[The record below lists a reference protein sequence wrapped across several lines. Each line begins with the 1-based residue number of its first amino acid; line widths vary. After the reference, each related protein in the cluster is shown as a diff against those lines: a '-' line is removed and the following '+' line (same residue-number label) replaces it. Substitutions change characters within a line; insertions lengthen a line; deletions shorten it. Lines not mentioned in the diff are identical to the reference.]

1 MDEARRRECERL
13 AVDWLAAHREF
24 LDPNVA
30 GADCALFAR
39 KALVEVALLVGLRAR
54 LDPSPLDDGYE
65 LLLGTV
71 LDVSERPSYRE
82 LISRDRRALMLYAGT
97 YAALRLCG
105 KDDQEFRHLIEQSVS
120 TNYGAHFERIPYR
133 YLDMLHTFELAGIP
147 SGGPSLQEVMPLT
160 LLASNP
166 NTLELSRGDMYA
178 LTHAVFYASDFGQ
191 RPVPWPAG
199 TDAQQVTRMLEG
211 CLALTLSQSDADLVG
226 EMLMSLQCIG
236 AAPSCVQDEADEWLD
251 SWQEVTGRLE
261 GPQGILPPDL
271 AMANPEWRD
280 WATAYHTTIVAVLAM
295 LVRRCT
301 PRGDPESHPDEPP
314 TWDSEG
320 PIRRAADWLISHTTP
335 DDERHVRAVAWSAEA
350 LIRTGTSP
358 RAMLLDLLDRRDLA
372 EVLERQPGEVRVH
385 LASLAARTAV
395 ASGPLASLVEAITSD
410 LSGTADPSTNCL
422 RTWLADVDP
431 TWQPIDSPV
440 PGEMDWGACDTREGS
455 LELAIQI
462 IGSGRHAGFSPGASA
477 EALHALLRAAQQAC
491 VEYDIGWFAITLRA
505 LCRLPRTP
513 IRIIE
518 DAAAWLGSQQLLDG
532 SIGAPLSDDR
542 SERVRYGTDWTLLAL
557 PALIEAADRLE
568 REQRV
573 PGGRS
578 DRAASDPRI
587 ATPDRGGP

>member
-1 MDEARRRECERL
+1 MDEAHRRACERL

-24 LDPNVA
+24 LDPKVA

-105 KDDQEFRHLIEQSVS
+105 KEDQEFRHLIEQSVS

-133 YLDMLHTFELAGIP
+133 YLDMLHTFELAGIH
-147 SGGPSLQEVMPLT
+147 SGGPSLQEVLPLT

-191 RPVPWPAG
+191 RAVPWPAG
-199 TDAQQVTRMLEG
+199 TDAPRVISMLEG
-211 CLALTLSQSDADLVG
+211 CLALTLAQADADLVG
-226 EMLMSLQCIG
+226 EMVMSLRCIG
-236 AAPSCVQDEADEWLD
+236 APPGCLQEEADDWLD
-251 SWQEVTGRLE
+251 SWQEVSGRLE

-271 AMANPEWRD
+271 AVANPKWRD

-295 LVRRCT
+295 LVGRCT
-301 PRGDPESHPDEPP
+301 PRGDPESHPDEAP

-320 PIRRAADWLISHTTP
+320 PIRRAADWLVSHTTP
-335 DDERHVRAVAWSAEA
+335 DDERHVRSVAWSAEA

-358 RAMLLDLLDRRDLA
+358 RAMLVDLLDRRDLA

-385 LASLAARTAV
+385 LASLAARTDV
-395 ASGPLASLVEAITSD
+395 ASGPLASLVRAITSE
-410 LSGTADPSTNCL
+410 LSGTTDPSTNCL
-422 RTWLADVDP
+422 RAWLADVDP
-431 TWQPIDSPV
+431 TWQPIESPA
-440 PGEMDWGACDTREGS
+440 PEEMQWGACDTRDGS
-455 LELAIQI
+455 LGLAIQLI
-462 IGSGRHAGFSPGASA
+462 ERGPQSGLSPGASG
-477 EALHALLRAAQQAC
+477 EALGVLLRAAQTAC

-513 IRIIE
+513 IRLIE
-518 DAAAWLGSQQLLDG
+518 DAATWLGSQQLLDG

-542 SERVRYGTDWTLLAL
+542 SERASSGTDWTLLAL
-557 PALIEAADRLE
+557 PALLEAADRLAH
-568 REQRV
+568 EQRV
-573 PGGRS
+573 P
-578 DRAASDPRI
+578 
-587 ATPDRGGP
+587 